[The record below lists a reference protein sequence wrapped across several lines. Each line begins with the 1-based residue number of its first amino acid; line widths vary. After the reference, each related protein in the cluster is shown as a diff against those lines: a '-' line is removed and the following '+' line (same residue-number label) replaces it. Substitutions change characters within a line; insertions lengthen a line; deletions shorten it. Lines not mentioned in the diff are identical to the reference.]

1 MTWLD
6 ILDNKNNPAMLRQ
19 QISLHLREAQK
30 ASWQVGQILTQLA
43 GTAQPGQVP
52 QFQQLQQLNSR
63 LGTLLDQVQGQLDPP
78 R

>member
-6 ILDNKNNPAMLRQ
+6 ILNNQDNPAMLRQ
-19 QISLHLREAQK
+19 QISLRLREAQK
-30 ASWQVGQILTQLA
+30 ASWQIGQIITQLV
-43 GTAQPGQVP
+43 GTSAPEKVP